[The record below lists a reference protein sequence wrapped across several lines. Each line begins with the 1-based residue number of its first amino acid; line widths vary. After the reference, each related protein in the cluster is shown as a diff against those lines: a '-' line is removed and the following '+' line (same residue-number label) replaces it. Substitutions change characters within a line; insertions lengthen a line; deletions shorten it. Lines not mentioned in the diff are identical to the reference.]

1 MKNVIC
7 HAAHVI
13 FHMSYSLDAVKTV
26 RWLGGGNQGGGWGRG
41 GGRRQGLIFP
51 LRMRSAGIYIY
62 IYMGMI
68 SSQNVSKE
76 CCTISKS
83 MPEHLKSLP
92 VHYSFPCQNGLE
104 NKLQT

>member
-1 MKNVIC
+1 LKNVIC

-13 FHMSYSLDAVKTV
+13 FHMSYSFKDAIKTV

-62 IYMGMI
+62 IYIYGHDFFT
-68 SSQNVSKE
+68 E
-76 CCTISKS
+76 CIKRVL
-83 MPEHLKSLP
+83 HN
-92 VHYSFPCQNGLE
+92 F
-104 NKLQT
+104 